1 MKKISCLVLIAF
13 CVSAM
18 SMAAMAG
25 VKAPTKGASMEATK
39 VVKVKRVVKKV
50 TVKRVHVKVAP
61 KMVPAAAPVA
71 APAAK

>member
-25 VKAPTKGASMEATK
+25 VKAPIKGASMEATK
-39 VVKVKRVVKKV
+39 VVKVKRVKKVVKKV
-50 TVKRVHVKVAP
+50 NVKP
-61 KMVPAAAPVA
+61 SSQDGST
-71 APAAK
+71 

>member
-25 VKAPTKGASMEATK
+25 VKAPIKGASMEATK
-39 VVKVKRVVKKV
+39 VVKVKRVKKVVKKV
-50 TVKRVHVKVAP
+50 TVKVAP
-61 KMVPAAAPVA
+61 KTAPKT